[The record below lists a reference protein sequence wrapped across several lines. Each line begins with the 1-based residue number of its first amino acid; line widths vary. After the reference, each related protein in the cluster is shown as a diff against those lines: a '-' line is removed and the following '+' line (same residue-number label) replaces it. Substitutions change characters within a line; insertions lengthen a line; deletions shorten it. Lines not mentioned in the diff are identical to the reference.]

1 MDEEDSA
8 LAPKFIFTSTDL
20 EVVEGSQ
27 VRINC
32 RLTGRPA
39 PEVKWFLNGQT
50 RSSDA
55 RNRIMVNESGYN
67 TLLILDTK
75 LSDAGVVQCWAKNRS
90 GEARF
95 QVLYQTRLAVA
106 CLPEDPKLYLVFF
119 SCACSIS
126 YSAT

>member
-1 MDEEDSA
+1 MPGLIFFLDRACTLYRGGSNNNSLALAHDDEDSA

-27 VRINC
+27 VRVNC

-39 PEVKWFLNGQT
+39 PEVKWFLNGQP
-50 RSSDA
+50 RCSDQ
-55 RNRIMVNESGYN
+55 RNRIMVNETGYN

-75 LSDAGVVQCWAKNRS
+75 LSDSGVVQCWAKNRS

-95 QVLYQTRLAVA
+95 QVKA
-106 CLPEDPKLYLVFF
+106 D
-119 SCACSIS
+119 
-126 YSAT
+126 